1 MADEQECPKC
11 AKGAP
16 LWMVTFG
23 DLMSLLLTFFVLL
36 LSFANMDM
44 TKYKEVLGSV
54 EKAFGSQKE
63 RLLLG
68 TIEEEP
74 EIRKEI
80 PNYPKVSE
88 IDKKKKKLIELINDR
103 IREESLTESISII
116 EDQKGV
122 RLEIQGGIMFKPGGI
137 TLLPQAK
144 ALFQKLIP
152 IIRTSGSPKISV
164 EGHSDN
170 VPFKNAKFP
179 SNWELS
185 AARAGS
191 VVRYMI
197 KVGRLPKRKF
207 VAEGYAD
214 NRSITDN
221 STPAKRAKN
230 RRVAIVFEVY

>member
-1 MADEQECPKC
+1 MSEDQECPK
-11 AKGAP
+11 AKKGAP

-23 DLMSLLLTFFVLL
+23 DMMSLLLTFFVLL

-44 TKYKEVLGSV
+44 IKYKEVLGSV
-54 EKAFGSQKE
+54 EKAFGTQKE
-63 RLLLG
+63 RLILG
-68 TIEEEP
+68 TLEEEP
-74 EIRKEI
+74 EIKKDV
-80 PNYPKVSE
+80 PKYPKETQRE
-88 IDKKKKKLIELINDR
+88 IKKKKLVELLNDR
-103 IREESLTESISII
+103 VREENLTESVSVI

-137 TLLPQAK
+137 ILLPGAK

-170 VPFKNAKFP
+170 VPFSNARFT

-191 VVRYMI
+191 VVSYLI
-197 KVGRLPKRKF
+197 ENGRLPKRKF
-207 VAEGYAD
+207 VVEGYAD
-214 NRSITDN
+214 NRNITDN
-221 STPAKRAKN
+221 STPAKRAAN

>member
-63 RLLLG
+63 RLILG
-68 TIEEEP
+68 TLAEEP
-74 EIRKEI
+74 EIKKEV
-80 PNYPKVSE
+80 PKYPKE
-88 IDKKKKKLIELINDR
+88 TQRDLKKKKLIELINDR
-103 IREESLTESISII
+103 IREENLTESISII

-122 RLEIQGGIMFKPGGI
+122 RLEIQGGIMFKAGDI
-137 TLLPQAK
+137 KLLPSAK
-144 ALFQKLIP
+144 KLFQKLIP

-170 VPFKNAKFP
+170 MPVNNTRFT

-191 VVRYMI
+191 VVSYLI
-197 KVGRLPKRKF
+197 KTGRLPKKKF
-207 VAEGYAD
+207 VVEGYAD
-214 NRSITDN
+214 NRGITDN